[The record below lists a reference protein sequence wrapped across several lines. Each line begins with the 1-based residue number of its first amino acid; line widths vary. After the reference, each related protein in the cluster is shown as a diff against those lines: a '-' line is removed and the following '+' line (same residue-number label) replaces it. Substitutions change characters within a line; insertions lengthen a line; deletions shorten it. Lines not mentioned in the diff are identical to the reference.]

1 VAYTYVPALLEQI
14 IAVLCVSNASDGRVH
29 ENSGNDSGRSGG
41 GAGAGAGAGAG
52 GDCMLFF
59 FNGVIFILL

>member
-41 GAGAGAGAGAG
+41 GAGAGAG

>member
-29 ENSGNDSGRSGG
+29 ENSGNDSGRSDG
-41 GAGAGAGAGAG
+41 GAGAGAGAG

-59 FNGVIFILL
+59 FNGVVFILL

>member
-1 VAYTYVPALLEQI
+1 MAYTYVPALLEQI

-29 ENSGNDSGRSGG
+29 ENSGNDSGRSDG
-41 GAGAGAGAGAG
+41 GAGAGAG

-59 FNGVIFILL
+59 FNGVVFILL

>member
-29 ENSGNDSGRSGG
+29 ENSGNDSGRGG
-41 GAGAGAGAGAG
+41 GGAGAG

>member
-1 VAYTYVPALLEQI
+1 MAYTYVPALLEQI

-41 GAGAGAGAGAG
+41 GAGAGAG